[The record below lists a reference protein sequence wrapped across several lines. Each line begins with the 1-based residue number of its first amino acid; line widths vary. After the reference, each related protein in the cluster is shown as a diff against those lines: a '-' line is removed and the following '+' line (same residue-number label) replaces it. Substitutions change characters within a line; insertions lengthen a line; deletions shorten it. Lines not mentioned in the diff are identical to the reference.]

1 MLATSALDCGFPL
14 LLGNGGRFFHEKGVW
29 NYTTML
35 LREDLNM
42 LILGAREAIFA
53 LNLDDITVK
62 KAMVKS

>member
-1 MLATSALDCGFPL
+1 LILIGQTQHIT
-14 LLGNGGRFFHEKGVW
+14 LGNGGRLFREEGVW

-53 LNLDDITVK
+53 LDLDDITVK
-62 KAMVKS
+62 KAMVRS